1 MRFRPCIDIHQ
12 GIVKQIIGS
21 TLTDDK
27 TATPVTNFKAE
38 KPAKWYAEL
47 YRQDNLT
54 GGHIIQLGQGNK
66 KAAASALKAWPQGM
80 QIGGG
85 INIDNA
91 KQWIDAGASALIVT
105 SWVFHDGQV
114 DKTRLKQLTN
124 LIGKQRIVLD
134 LSCRKQGE
142 NYKIVTNRWQ
152 TYTNEII
159 THKLL
164 DKLSPYASEF
174 LIHAVDVE
182 GKCNGIELSLIK
194 LLGNW
199 NSIPVTYAGGIH
211 SISDIE
217 LINDIGS
224 GNIDFTVGSALDIFG
239 GSKLTYK
246 KMVEQYG

>member
-1 MRFRPCIDIHQ
+1 
-12 GIVKQIIGS
+12 
-21 TLTDDK
+21 L
-27 TATPVTNFKAE
+27 
-38 KPAKWYAEL
+38 L
-47 YRQDNLT
+47 
-54 GGHIIQLGQGNK
+54 
-66 KAAASALKAWPQGM
+66 
-80 QIGGG
+80 
-85 INIDNA
+85 
-91 KQWIDAGASALIVT
+91 
-105 SWVFHDGQV
+105 
-114 DKTRLKQLTN
+114 
-124 LIGKQRIVLD
+124 LD